1 MRAALRILVDVA
13 VFRLKKLE
21 MANMFAAGAIM
32 LALGLA
38 VGEMAVR
45 FGFGILLNLLA
56 YLTNDYY
63 DVDQDL
69 SSPNKDHRKARFLK
83 DHLGA
88 ALGAQIFLALFL
100 AAAALAWSPG
110 LLAPLVLGAGI
121 CWVYSWKLKRLPYLD
136 VLSMIV
142 WGVTMPMVGFPVDSL
157 LGWVLVGQLALFSA
171 CFESIQII
179 RDHDEDVASGV
190 RTTAVRLGIPATGV
204 LLRVFMVASALYA
217 MLLIQR
223 WGGAVLLL
231 ALLVPLDRVRVDQYW
246 NRQRLLMG
254 VAWLGLVGWVLWTG
268 ASDGWLAQVGRDAS
282 IGPLAFAR

>member
-1 MRAALRILVDVA
+1 MVAALRILVDVA

-38 VGEMAVR
+38 WGEMAVR

-83 DHLGA
+83 DHMPA

-100 AAAALAWSPG
+100 AALALAWSPG
-110 LLAPLVLGAGI
+110 LLVPLVLGAGI

-136 VLSMIV
+136 VLAMIA
-142 WGVTMPMVGFPVDSL
+142 WGVTMPMVGFPPDSL
-157 LGWVLVGQLALFSA
+157 LGWILVGQLALFSA
-171 CFESIQII
+171 CFESIQVI
-179 RDHDEDVASGV
+179 RDYDEDIASGV
-190 RTTAVRLGIPATGV
+190 RTTAVRLGIPATNV
-204 LLRVFMVASALYA
+204 LLRVFMVLSALYA
-217 MLLIQR
+217 MLLVQR
-223 WGGAVLLL
+223 WAGAVLLL
-231 ALLVPLDRVRVDQYW
+231 ALFVPLDRTLVSAYW

-254 VAWLGLVGWVLWTG
+254 VAWLGLIGWVFWSGST
-268 ASDGWLAQVGRDAS
+268 DGWLAQVGRDAV
-282 IGPLAFAR
+282 IEPLAFAR

>member
-1 MRAALRILVDVA
+1 MWAALRILADVA
-13 VFRLKKLE
+13 IFRLRKLE
-21 MANMFAAGAIM
+21 MANMFAAAAIM

-38 VGEMAVR
+38 WGEMAVR

-69 SSPNKDHRKARFLK
+69 SSPNKDQRKARYLK
-83 DHLGA
+83 DHMGA
-88 ALGAQIFLALFL
+88 ALCAQIFLALFL
-100 AAAALAWSPG
+100 AAVALAWSPG

-121 CWVYSWKLKRLPYLD
+121 CWVYSWKLKRLPYVD

-142 WGVTMPMVGFPVDSL
+142 WGVTMPMVGFPVDSV

-171 CFESIQII
+171 CFESIQVI

-190 RTTAVRLGIPATGV
+190 RTTAVRLGIPATSV
-204 LLRVFMVASALYA
+204 LLRVFMVLSAA
-217 MLLIQR
+217 WAVLLIQR
-223 WGGAVLLL
+223 WAGAVLLL
-231 ALLVPLDRVRVDQYW
+231 ALLVPLDRARVDTYW

-254 VAWLGLVGWVLWTG
+254 VAWLGLVGWVFWTG
-268 ASDGWLAQVGRDAS
+268 STDGWIAQVGRDAA